1 HRSLDHFQGLTGAAF
16 AAWLR
21 KILACQVARC
31 VRDLHRDKRDANRER
46 SLQAALDQSSQR
58 LAAFLAAKD
67 SSPSQRAQRN
77 EWSVRVAAAL
87 ETLTEDQ
94 REALILHYYEGLSV
108 RVVAERMSKT
118 PAAVAGLLQRGLRTL
133 RTLLAEKE

>member
-1 HRSLDHFQGLTGAAF
+1 MPMPTLEHDPAALLEEHRAYLTLLARLYLRRHLQAKVGVSDVVQQTFLEAHRSLDHFQGLTGAAF

-87 ETLTEDQ
+87 ET
-94 REALILHYYEGLSV
+94 
-108 RVVAERMSKT
+108 
-118 PAAVAGLLQRGLRTL
+118 
-133 RTLLAEKE
+133 